1 MMMMMIMMILM
12 RKRRRKKRKREMTRA
27 NERKSQ
33 KSLSSFEKNSSV
45 WSFNQTAHL
54 CEKVGKGRKKKK
66 RTKNRS
72 TKNDLFACDR
82 LAFTSKREAQISIR
96 WPTTKGRRR
105 RRFVVKRSVEVNV
118 DTFSSAA
125 VAPSLKSS

>member
-1 MMMMMIMMILM
+1 MKENL
-12 RKRRRKKRKREMTRA
+12 RKVSRVLKKTLPSGVSIR
-27 NERKSQ
+27 Q
-33 KSLSSFEKNSSV
+33 KHFCDKEWEKG
-45 WSFNQTAHL
+45 
-54 CEKVGKGRKKKK
+54 EKK

-72 TKNDLFACDR
+72 TKTDLFACDVH
-82 LAFTSKREAQISIR
+82 AFTSKREAQISIR

>member
-1 MMMMMIMMILM
+1 
-12 RKRRRKKRKREMTRA
+12 MTRA

-54 CEKVGKGRKKKK
+54 CEKVGKGRKKKNKKKTGRQKLTSLPATDSRSLQNEK
-66 RTKNRS
+66 RK
-72 TKNDLFACDR
+72 LVFVG
-82 LAFTSKREAQISIR
+82 
-96 WPTTKGRRR
+96 PTKGRRR

>member
-1 MMMMMIMMILM
+1 MMMMMMMILM

-54 CEKVGKGRKKKK
+54 CEKVGKGRKKKNKKKTGRQKLTSLPATDSRSLQNEK
-66 RTKNRS
+66 RK
-72 TKNDLFACDR
+72 LV
-82 LAFTSKREAQISIR
+82 
-96 WPTTKGRRR
+96 
-105 RRFVVKRSVEVNV
+105 FVGPPPK
-118 DTFSSAA
+118 DDDDGG
-125 VAPSLKSS
+125 LL